1 MGKGEWVSLVVVV
14 VVATTNGNGHA
25 PLSGPSCWT
34 VAPSGPLFMVAPPP
48 SSPLH
53 PAATPVQTLMHT
65 WHVAIALGLGACR
78 VQGDGGGG
86 ATNVWKV
93 SGNSG
98 SCNIIDKQAISQLS
112 FLPSDPV
119 HASHQN
125 LPISRQI
132 SVSPKSNA
140 VSRHKADK
148 LPPHSTLSSS
158 LPSLSLSVFLSSC
171 PSGSL
176 LSGQPTRTLT
186 MPSLA
191 PADFKSA

>member
-1 MGKGEWVSLVVVV
+1 MGKGAWVSLV

-48 SSPLH
+48 SSPLI
-53 PAATPVQTLMHT
+53 PAPTPVQTLMHT
-65 WHVAIALGLGACR
+65 WHVAIALGL
-78 VQGDGGGG
+78 G

-148 LPPHSTLSSS
+148 LPRHSTLSPP
-158 LPSLSLSVFLSSC
+158 LSLSLSFSRAVQVEAYCLANPHTLWQC
-171 PSGSL
+171 L
-176 LSGQPTRTLT
+176 LWRQQILNRLRNYKRRMRHFFRPL
-186 MPSLA
+186 
-191 PADFKSA
+191 

>member
-1 MGKGEWVSLVVVV
+1 MCEKCLG
-14 VVATTNGNGHA
+14 
-25 PLSGPSCWT
+25 T
-34 VAPSGPLFMVAPPP
+34 VA
-48 SSPLH
+48 
-53 PAATPVQTLMHT
+53 AATSS
-65 WHVAIALGLGACR
+65 
-78 VQGDGGGG
+78 
-86 ATNVWKV
+86 TN
-93 SGNSG
+93 
-98 SCNIIDKQAISQLS
+98 KQSQLS

-148 LPPHSTLSSS
+148 LPRHSTLSPPPA
-158 LPSLSLSVFLSSC
+158 LSLSLSFSRAVQVEAYCLAN
-171 PSGSL
+171 PHTH
-176 LSGQPTRTLT
+176 TRTLT

>member
-1 MGKGEWVSLVVVV
+1 MGKGEWESLVVV

-48 SSPLH
+48 SPHSSPH
-53 PAATPVQTLMHT
+53 PSPTPVQTLMHT
-65 WHVAIALGLGACR
+65 WHVAIALGL
-78 VQGDGGGG
+78 G

-132 SVSPKSNA
+132 SVAPKSNA

-148 LPPHSTLSSS
+148 LPQHSTLSSS
-158 LPSLSLSVFLSSC
+158 LPCLPVFLSSC

-176 LSGQPTRTLT
+176 LSGQPTRTPT
-186 MPSLA
+186 HSDNA
-191 PADFKSA
+191 FSGASRF